1 MRQEEY
7 PAIAK
12 AQRLTAERLGPAAR
26 SQQCGTDEQQR
37 PLASMTES
45 HQQRHSG
52 SSGAAADPTV
62 PTASIVHQESTG
74 GASKSTWMWDAST
87 TRATVRDHRRSRA
100 LAAAK
105 VGLQQEQQQQH
116 DRRAQ
121 TAADQKYR
129 DPPRSRGRSRTCKS
143 RKAPFPYQRAPNAKS
158 CRREVECLWSD
169 GESSESARSTSS
181 SGSQSPPPPLPPP
194 RLGVERVRSPER
206 NFLDIGQVCAYI
218 VLVSLGW
225 FSCFIIILVIV
236 CSSIFPAVP
245 VTPDSMPYSEV
256 SRPSTAVICDARPSC
271 G

>member
-7 PAIAK
+7 PAITK
-12 AQRLTAERLGPAAR
+12 AQQLTAERLGPAAR

-45 HQQRHSG
+45 HQQPHSAAYSG
-52 SSGAAADPTV
+52 SSGAAADSTV
-62 PTASIVHQESTG
+62 PTASIVHQESAG
-74 GASKSTWMWDAST
+74 VASKSTWMWDAST

-105 VGLQQEQQQQH
+105 VGLQQEHQQQH

-121 TAADQKYR
+121 TAADPKYR

-143 RKAPFPYQRAPNAKS
+143 RKAPLPYLRKS

-194 RLGVERVRSPER
+194 RLGVERARSPER
-206 NFLDIGQVCAYI
+206 SFVDIGQVCLYWYWCHLVGFH
-218 VLVSLGW
+218 VLLLYW
-225 FSCFIIILVIV
+225 
-236 CSSIFPAVP
+236 
-245 VTPDSMPYSEV
+245 E
-256 SRPSTAVICDARPSC
+256 
-271 G
+271 